1 MQILTSSG
9 SRSVKFIPREAID
22 VAKTYKLTIKS
33 DSTKDTVL
41 TDTSASFSSSTYY
54 YTYSTTQALT
64 AANFY
69 VLEINNLTDSKII
82 FRDKIFCTDQTV
94 TQFEITDGLFTEAP
108 QGNNEYAYY
117 G

>member
-1 MQILTSSG
+1 MQILTSTG
-9 SRSVKFIPREAID
+9 TRLIKFIPREAID

-41 TDTSASFSSSTYY
+41 TDTNASFSSSTYY
-54 YTYSTTQALT
+54 STYSTTQALT
-64 AANFY
+64 TANFY
-69 VLEINNLTDSKII
+69 MLEITNMTDSKII

-94 TQFEITDGLFTEAP
+94 TEFEITDGLFTEAP
-108 QGNNEYAYY
+108 QGDNEYAYY